1 MSRRRVPVAATL
13 ALVCCVLSPA
23 TLPAQ
28 TEPKQTDPKEGSPA
42 GRKSGTYFKLGL
54 AYWQGDIF
62 SESSLTRWS
71 GDLFGADYALT
82 SVSLEVD
89 TYLPWAFFPISG
101 FAIAYRKDALPSFEA
116 GHMLSGTVF
125 HDFDLKVLAVKLG
138 GGAEWG
144 IPSLNFDQTEYD
156 VAADGTVRYRHTYPD
171 RNSTVPVGSRPNGVV
186 YPFVVLSLV
195 SRPGPLL
202 LEFGM
207 RVNFIRFHFDDY
219 EVRPG
224 DRVIR
229 AFDEKQVRV
238 PYLFANFGLRLF

>member
-1 MSRRRVPVAATL
+1 MSRPRVPVAATL
-13 ALVCCVLSPA
+13 ALVCCVLAPA

-28 TEPKQTDPKEGSPA
+28 TTPPEDSPG
-42 GRKSGTYFKLGL
+42 GRKTDTYIKLGL

-89 TYLPWAFFPISG
+89 TYLPRASFPISG
-101 FAIAYRKDALPSFEA
+101 FAIAYRKDAIPSLEA
-116 GHMLSGTVF
+116 GHMLSGTLF
-125 HDFDLKVLAVKLG
+125 HDFDLKVLAVKVG

-156 VAADGTVRYRHTYPD
+156 VAADGTVRYRHTYPA
-171 RNSTVPVGSRPNGVV
+171 RNSDVPVGSRPNGTL
-186 YPFVVLSLV
+186 YPFLVLSLV
-195 SRPGPLL
+195 QRPGPLL
-202 LEFGM
+202 FEFGM

-224 DRVIR
+224 DEVMR
-229 AFDEKQVRV
+229 AFDERQVRV